1 MKRRRPYAEPR
12 KPYINLGPMVDI
24 SLALL
29 IIFILAIPFF
39 IESGLF
45 VSKAAVAKGRKPK
58 TITPQKSDI
67 KVNIYLKSDG
77 TILLNGEP
85 RTMEE
90 LDSLI
95 PQLLAR
101 SVSRNAILSAD
112 DEVIYDQVIHMID
125 FLKIKGA
132 EDVLIV
138 KRKTAG

>member
-1 MKRRRPYAEPR
+1 MKRRRPYEEPK

-29 IIFILAIPFF
+29 VIFILAIPFF

-58 TITPQKSDI
+58 SIIPKKSDI
-67 KVNIYLKSDG
+67 KVNIYIKSDG

-85 RTMEE
+85 RTVEE

>member
-1 MKRRRPYAEPR
+1 MRRRRPYTEPR

-24 SLALL
+24 SLSLL
-29 IIFILAIPFF
+29 VIFILAIPFF

-45 VSKAAVAKGRKPK
+45 VSKAAVAKGKKTKTVTPK
-58 TITPQKSDI
+58 KSDI
-67 KVNIYLKSDG
+67 KVNIYMKSDG

-112 DEVIYDQVIHMID
+112 NDVIYDQVIHMID

>member
-1 MKRRRPYAEPR
+1 MRRKRPYEEPR

-29 IIFILAIPFF
+29 VIFILAIPFF

-45 VSKAAVAKGRKPK
+45 ISKAAVAKGKKPK
-58 TITPQKSDI
+58 AVTPKKSDI
-67 KVNIYLKSDG
+67 KVNIYMRADG
-77 TILLNGEP
+77 TVLLNGEP
-85 RTMEE
+85 RSREE

-112 DEVIYDQVIHMID
+112 DEVIYDQVIQMID

-138 KRKTAG
+138 KRKTTG